1 MGSSQSAPSSS
12 PSLNPIIKSPPREIL
27 VEKRFTN
34 ELIGYEVLVKSDD
47 GSSRRGLY
55 FPEWKVSFYMYSN
68 KLCVK
73 FMVNNDI
80 KSKKV
85 VIGALD
91 ANKFSEAYYLFKEA
105 ETKLAETET
114 VFQQYVKEAGEK
126 L

>member
-1 MGSSQSAPSSS
+1 MGSSQSTPSAAPLVPIVKIG
-12 PSLNPIIKSPPREIL
+12 PSTPL

-34 ELIGYEVLVKSDD
+34 ELIAYELLVKCDD

-55 FPEWKVSFYMYSN
+55 FPEWKSSFYIYSN

-73 FMVNNDI
+73 CMVHNDI

-91 ANKFSEAYYLFKEA
+91 ANKFSEAYYVFRES
-105 ETKLAETET
+105 ETRLADVMS
-114 VFQQYVKEAGEK
+114 VFQQYVKEANRK